1 MYSLGRSARERVFIT
16 PGGIVPAARILL
28 VDTDTAASS
37 QILDILN
44 GIGYTVTAISKA
56 EDALAHVAEHQLVI
70 LDVVSGPKSADELC
84 AEIRAV
90 PTTTPV
96 PVLCVSQTDEVE
108 ERIKFLEAG
117 ADDVVAKP
125 VDGRELEARVE
136 ALLLRFQR
144 SRDPAPASAGDG
156 VVMNAPRRIVT
167 VFSPK
172 GGVGTT
178 MIATNIAVVA
188 AGKRPDRVVLVD
200 LDLQF
205 GGVAPQLDIEPK
217 QTLADVTRD
226 STAMKAAELLRGY
239 TVKHGTGLHVLCAP
253 PTPELSELVTPE
265 IVKNLLAT
273 LTSGYDHVIVDAGSV
288 LDERTMIALE
298 AADTVVIP
306 VYPEIPALKSVRS
319 LLEFLN
325 DQGTLGTKTTVFVL
339 NNAFARDILKQR
351 DIENVLGTKIVYD
364 LPYDPFLYLKSVNEG
379 VPIVLGAAESLA
391 SMKLVKLA
399 GTVFGEDG
407 SAVPV
412 EPQRRGLFG
421 GLRRRN

>member
-1 MYSLGRSARERVFIT
+1 MYSLGRSDRESVFIT

-37 QILDILN
+37 QILDVLN

-56 EDALAHVAEHQLVI
+56 QDALAHVAEHQLVI
-70 LDVVSGPKSADELC
+70 LDVVTGPKSAAELC
-84 AEIRAV
+84 AEIRAM
-90 PTTTPV
+90 PTATPV
-96 PVLCVSQTDEVE
+96 PLLCVSQTDEVE
-108 ERIKFLEAG
+108 ERIKLLEAG

-144 SRDPAPASAGDG
+144 SRDPAPASSGDG
-156 VVMNAPRRIVT
+156 VVMTAPRRIVT

-178 MIATNIAVVA
+178 LIATNIAVVA
-188 AGKRPDRVVLVD
+188 AGKRPERVVLVD

-239 TVKHGTGLHVLCAP
+239 AVKHGTGLHVLCAP

-265 IVKNLLAT
+265 VVKNLLAT
-273 LTSGYDHVIVDAGSV
+273 LTSGYDHVIIDAGSV
-288 LDERTMIALE
+288 LDERTMLALE

-306 VYPEIPALKSVRS
+306 VYPEIPALKSVHT
-319 LLEFLN
+319 LLDFLS

-351 DIENVLGTKIVYD
+351 DIESALGTKIAYD

-379 VPIVLGAAESLA
+379 VPIVLGAAESLPA
-391 SMKLVKLA
+391 LKLVKLA

-407 SAVPV
+407 SAVPA

-421 GLRRRN
+421 ALRRRT

>member
-1 MYSLGRSARERVFIT
+1 M
-16 PGGIVPAARILL
+16 PAARILL

-37 QILDILN
+37 QILDVLN

-56 EDALAHVAEHQLVI
+56 QDALAHVAEHQLVI
-70 LDVVSGPKSADELC
+70 LDVVTGPKSADELC
-84 AEIRAV
+84 AEIRAM
-90 PTTTPV
+90 PTATPV
-96 PVLCVSQTDEVE
+96 PLLCVSQTDEVE
-108 ERIKFLEAG
+108 ERIKLLEAG

-144 SRDPAPASAGDG
+144 SRDPAPASSGDG
-156 VVMNAPRRIVT
+156 VVMTAPRRIVT

-178 MIATNIAVVA
+178 LIATNIAVVA
-188 AGKRPDRVVLVD
+188 AGKRPERVVLVD

-239 TVKHGTGLHVLCAP
+239 AVKHGTGLHVLCAP

-265 IVKNLLAT
+265 VVKNLLAT
-273 LTSGYDHVIVDAGSV
+273 LTSGYDHVIIDAGSV
-288 LDERTMIALE
+288 LDERTMLALE

-306 VYPEIPALKSVRS
+306 VYPEIPALKSVHT
-319 LLEFLN
+319 LLDFLS

-351 DIENVLGTKIVYD
+351 DIESALGTKIAYD

-379 VPIVLGAAESLA
+379 VPIVLGAAESLPA
-391 SMKLVKLA
+391 LKLVKLA

-407 SAVPV
+407 SAVPA

-421 GLRRRN
+421 ALRRRA

>member
-1 MYSLGRSARERVFIT
+1 M
-16 PGGIVPAARILL
+16 PAARILL

-56 EDALAHVAEHQLVI
+56 EDALAHVAEHQLVV
-70 LDVVSGPKSADELC
+70 LDVVSGPKSADALC

-144 SRDPAPASAGDG
+144 SRDPAPASSGDG
-156 VVMNAPRRIVT
+156 VVMTAPRRIVT

-239 TVKHGTGLHVLCAP
+239 AVKHGTGLHVLCAP

-306 VYPEIPALKSVRS
+306 VYPEIPALKSVHS

-407 SAVPV
+407 SAVPI

>member
-1 MYSLGRSARERVFIT
+1 LFIT
-16 PGGIVPAARILL
+16 LGGIVPAARILL

-37 QILDILN
+37 QVLDVLN

-56 EDALAHVAEHQLVI
+56 QDALALVAEHQLVI
-70 LDVVSGPKSADELC
+70 LDVVTGPKSADELC
-84 AEIRAV
+84 AQIRG
-90 PTTTPV
+90 TPELSHV
-96 PVLCVSQTDEVE
+96 PVLCVSQTEEVE
-108 ERIKFLEAG
+108 ERIKLLEAG

-144 SRDPAPASAGDG
+144 SRDPAPATAGDN
-156 VVMNAPRRIVT
+156 VVMTAPRRIVT

-178 MIATNIAVVA
+178 LIATNIAVVA

-226 STAMKAAELLRGY
+226 STALKAAELLRGY
-239 TVKHGTGLHVLCAP
+239 AVKHGTGLHVLCAP

-265 IVKNLLAT
+265 VVKNLLAT
-273 LTSGYDHVIVDAGSV
+273 LTSGYDHVIIDAGST
-288 LDERTMIALE
+288 LDERTMLALE
-298 AADTVVIP
+298 ASDSVVIP
-306 VYPEIPALKSVRS
+306 VYPEIPALKSVHT
-319 LLEFLN
+319 LLEFLS

-351 DIENVLGTKIVYD
+351 DIEGVLGSKIAYD

-379 VPIVLGAAESLA
+379 VPVVLGAAQSPAAE
-391 SMKLVKLA
+391 KLIKLA

-407 SAVPV
+407 LALAPP
-412 EPQRRGLFG
+412 EPQRRGLFA
-421 GLRRRN
+421 GLRRRT

>member
-1 MYSLGRSARERVFIT
+1 
-16 PGGIVPAARILL
+16 VPAARILL

-56 EDALAHVAEHQLVI
+56 QDALAHVAEHQLVI
-70 LDVVSGPKSADELC
+70 LDVVTGAKSADELC
-84 AEIRAV
+84 TEIRGTAELSH
-90 PTTTPV
+90 V

-144 SRDPAPASAGDG
+144 SRDPAPAASGDG
-156 VVMNAPRRIVT
+156 VVMAAPRRIVT

-226 STAMKAAELLRGY
+226 STALKAAELLRGY
-239 TVKHGTGLHVLCAP
+239 AVKHGTGLHVLCAP

-265 IVKNLLAT
+265 VVKNLLAT
-273 LTSGYDHVIVDAGSV
+273 LTSGYDHVIIDAGST
-288 LDERTMIALE
+288 LDERTMLALE
-298 AADTVVIP
+298 AADSVVIP
-306 VYPEIPALKSVRS
+306 VYPEIPALKSVRT
-319 LLEFLN
+319 LLEFLS
-325 DQGTLGTKTTVFVL
+325 DQGTLGTKSTVFVL

-351 DIENVLGTKIVYD
+351 DIEGVLGTKIEYD
-364 LPYDPFLYLKSVNEG
+364 LPYDPFLYLKAVNEG
-379 VPIVLGAAESLA
+379 IPVVLGAARSPAAE
-391 SMKLVKLA
+391 KLVRLA

-407 SAVPV
+407 LMPPPA
-412 EPQRRGLFG
+412 EPGRRGLFG

>member
-1 MYSLGRSARERVFIT
+1 M
-16 PGGIVPAARILL
+16 
-28 VDTDTAASS
+28 
-37 QILDILN
+37 
-44 GIGYTVTAISKA
+44 
-56 EDALAHVAEHQLVI
+56 
-70 LDVVSGPKSADELC
+70 
-84 AEIRAV
+84 
-90 PTTTPV
+90 
-96 PVLCVSQTDEVE
+96 E

-144 SRDPAPASAGDG
+144 SRDPAPAASGDG
-156 VVMNAPRRIVT
+156 VVMAAPRRIVT

-226 STAMKAAELLRGY
+226 STALKAAELLRGY
-239 TVKHGTGLHVLCAP
+239 AVKHGTGLHVLCAP

-265 IVKNLLAT
+265 VVKNLLAT
-273 LTSGYDHVIVDAGSV
+273 LTSGYDHVIIDAGST
-288 LDERTMIALE
+288 LDERTMLALE
-298 AADTVVIP
+298 AADSVVIP
-306 VYPEIPALKSVRS
+306 VYPEIPALKSVRT
-319 LLEFLN
+319 LLEFLS
-325 DQGTLGTKTTVFVL
+325 DQGTLGTKSTVFVL

-351 DIENVLGTKIVYD
+351 DIEGVLGTKIEYD
-364 LPYDPFLYLKSVNEG
+364 LPYDPFLYLKAVNEG
-379 VPIVLGAAESLA
+379 IPVVLGAARSPVAE
-391 SMKLVKLA
+391 KLVRLA

-407 SAVPV
+407 LMPPPA
-412 EPQRRGLFG
+412 EPGRRGLFG

>member
-1 MYSLGRSARERVFIT
+1 M
-16 PGGIVPAARILL
+16 PAARILL

-56 EDALAHVAEHQLVI
+56 ADALDHVAEHQLVI

-84 AEIRAV
+84 AEIRAM
-90 PTTTPV
+90 PMATPV

-144 SRDPAPASAGDG
+144 SRDPAPASSGDG
-156 VVMNAPRRIVT
+156 VVMTAPRRIVT

-239 TVKHGTGLHVLCAP
+239 AVKHGTGLHVLCAP
-253 PTPELSELVTPE
+253 PTPELSELITPE
-265 IVKNLLAT
+265 IVKSLLAT

-298 AADTVVIP
+298 AADSVVIP
-306 VYPEIPALKSVRS
+306 VYPEIPALKAVRS

-351 DIENVLGTKIVYD
+351 DIETVLGTKIVYD

>member
-1 MYSLGRSARERVFIT
+1 M
-16 PGGIVPAARILL
+16 PAARILL

-56 EDALAHVAEHQLVI
+56 QDALAHVAEHQLVI
-70 LDVVSGPKSADELC
+70 LDVVTGAKSADELC
-84 AEIRAV
+84 TEIRGTAELSH
-90 PTTTPV
+90 V

-144 SRDPAPASAGDG
+144 SRDPAPAASGDG
-156 VVMNAPRRIVT
+156 VVMAAPRRIVT

-226 STAMKAAELLRGY
+226 STALKAAELLRGY
-239 TVKHGTGLHVLCAP
+239 AVKHGTGLHVLCAP

-265 IVKNLLAT
+265 VVKNLLAT
-273 LTSGYDHVIVDAGSV
+273 LTSGYDHVIIDAGST
-288 LDERTMIALE
+288 LDERTMLALE
-298 AADTVVIP
+298 AADSVVIP
-306 VYPEIPALKSVRS
+306 VYPEIPALKSVRT
-319 LLEFLN
+319 LLEFLS
-325 DQGTLGTKTTVFVL
+325 DQGTLGTKSTVFVL

-351 DIENVLGTKIVYD
+351 DIEGVLGTKIEYD
-364 LPYDPFLYLKSVNEG
+364 LPYDPFLYLKAVNEG
-379 VPIVLGAAESLA
+379 IPVVLGAARSPAAE
-391 SMKLVKLA
+391 KLVRLA

-407 SAVPV
+407 LMPPSA
-412 EPQRRGLFG
+412 EPGRRGLFG

>member
-1 MYSLGRSARERVFIT
+1 M
-16 PGGIVPAARILL
+16 PAARILL

-56 EDALAHVAEHQLVI
+56 QDALAHVAEHQLVI
-70 LDVVSGPKSADELC
+70 LDVVTGAKSADELC
-84 AEIRAV
+84 TEIRGTAELSH
-90 PTTTPV
+90 V

-144 SRDPAPASAGDG
+144 SRDPAPAASGDG
-156 VVMNAPRRIVT
+156 VVMAAPRRIVT

-226 STAMKAAELLRGY
+226 STALKAAELLRGY
-239 TVKHGTGLHVLCAP
+239 AVKHGTGLHVLCAP

-265 IVKNLLAT
+265 VVKNLLAT
-273 LTSGYDHVIVDAGSV
+273 LTSGYDHVIIDAGST
-288 LDERTMIALE
+288 LDERTMLALE
-298 AADTVVIP
+298 AADSVVIP
-306 VYPEIPALKSVRS
+306 VYPEIPALKSVRT
-319 LLEFLN
+319 LLEFLS
-325 DQGTLGTKTTVFVL
+325 DQGTLGTKSTVFVL

-351 DIENVLGTKIVYD
+351 DIEGVLGTKIEYD
-364 LPYDPFLYLKSVNEG
+364 LPYDPFLYLKAVNEG
-379 VPIVLGAAESLA
+379 IPVVLGAARSPVAE
-391 SMKLVKLA
+391 KLVRLA

-407 SAVPV
+407 LMPPPA
-412 EPQRRGLFG
+412 EPGRRGLFG